1 MLGVRIVMALAII
14 NLLFLLTEVAVNIF
28 GVAGLTLS

>member
-14 NLLFLLTEVAVNIF
+14 NLLFLLSEVAFNIF
-28 GVAGLTLS
+28 GIALNLG

>member
-14 NLLFLLTEVAVNIF
+14 NLLFLLSEVAFNIF
-28 GVAGLTLS
+28 GVALNLG